1 MIWDLGKVTPYG
13 ECYPRDLFRQI
24 VSNPMK
30 GAIKALKTLC
40 FRGFFSCSDSI
51 YFGQNNSN
59 GALGAPLCGARL
71 IPHHTHYARK
81 MYTVVPQWCP
91 ELLKSYEK

>member
-30 GAIKALKTLC
+30 GAIKKALNRKG
-40 FRGFFSCSDSI
+40 FRAF
-51 YFGQNNSN
+51 
-59 GALGAPLCGARL
+59 L
-71 IPHHTHYARK
+71 IFA
-81 MYTVVPQWCP
+81 
-91 ELLKSYEK
+91 

>member
-30 GAIKALKTLC
+30 GASQEPFERFLSLSKKVAN
-40 FRGFFSCSDSI
+40 RGLF
-51 YFGQNNSN
+51 
-59 GALGAPLCGARL
+59 
-71 IPHHTHYARK
+71 
-81 MYTVVPQWCP
+81 
-91 ELLKSYEK
+91 